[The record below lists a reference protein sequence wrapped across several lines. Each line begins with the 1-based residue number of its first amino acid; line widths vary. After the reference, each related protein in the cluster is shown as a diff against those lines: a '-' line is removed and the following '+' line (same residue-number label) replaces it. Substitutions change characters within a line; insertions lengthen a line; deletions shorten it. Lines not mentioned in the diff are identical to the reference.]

1 MNSQNRT
8 DKGSIRISEEV
19 VAIIAGIAATNVEG
33 VAGMS
38 GGIAGGIAQLLG
50 RNSLAKGVKVSINQG
65 EAVIDIFVIV
75 NFGVRIPVTAFNIQ
89 EKVKNSVES
98 LTNICVKEANVH
110 VQGVIA
116 EKEESEIAEKNT
128 PTSEV

>member
-1 MNSQNRT
+1 MDS
-8 DKGSIRISEEV
+8 KISGESGSLRISEEV

-50 RNSLAKGVKVSINQG
+50 KNALAKGVKVNLKEQ

-75 NFGVRIPVTAFNIQ
+75 DFGVRIPEVAFKIQ
-89 EKVKNSVES
+89 ENVKRSVEEMTG
-98 LTNICVKEANVH
+98 LHVKEANVH
-110 VQGVIA
+110 VQGVITEKDSKDEDTA
-116 EKEESEIAEKNT
+116 E
-128 PTSEV
+128 

>member
-1 MNSQNRT
+1 MENKISGESGNL
-8 DKGSIRISEEV
+8 RISEEV
-19 VAIIAGIAATNVEG
+19 VAVIAGIATTNVEG

-50 RNSLAKGVKVSINQG
+50 KNSFAKGVKVSVHEK

-75 NFGVRIPVTAFNIQ
+75 NFGVRIPEVAFKIQ
-89 EKVKNSVES
+89 ENVKKSVENMTG
-98 LTNICVKEANVH
+98 LQVKEANVH

-116 EKEESEIAEKNT
+116 EKESLEEDTE
-128 PTSEV
+128 E